1 MLRCSACW
9 SCWSADAQEQSAEPA
24 PNSSRDFCVS
34 SMRMALNIMLGALP
48 SFDWLGICKKI
59 AQNHATSFPIPS
71 NKSLKHSFSKKSKS
85 LSSLKGLTVAESRR
99 TAEAVRDADGGTTCE
114 WCKITTRWMHI
125 VSDASPVCSW
135 DPNEIRCFF
144 NWLAAWNIWKH
155 LESVRKYVKYF
166 VCYLFVD
173 TKTPRVLRRDVSDEW
188 ASIAVWTSAAFCF
201 DQAFYGI
208 FWRGSFVMMFF

>member
-1 MLRCSACW
+1 MRILATGQNQFLTFSPGDRVYVKSVDREGHLSLNNLDYGRCWEMLRCSACW

-48 SFDWLGICKKI
+48 SFDWLAICKKI

-71 NKSLKHSFSKKSKS
+71 NKSLKHSFSMKSKS

-99 TAEAVRDADGGTTCE
+99 PPEAVRDADGGTMCE

-144 NWLAAWNIWKH
+144 YWLAAWNIWKH
-155 LESVRKYVKYF
+155 LESVRK
-166 VCYLFVD
+166 
-173 TKTPRVLRRDVSDEW
+173 
-188 ASIAVWTSAAFCF
+188 
-201 DQAFYGI
+201 
-208 FWRGSFVMMFF
+208 